1 MLTVINWLQWTSF
14 RHSEQSLLEDSD
26 VHGLSSACSPLT
38 KLCVSTKF
46 KNYRSDENHKFIK
59 LNKQHFQKFNHLQP
73 SQVYNQNNLHF
84 TSFKPQNII
93 T

>member
-26 VHGLSSACSPLT
+26 VHGLSRAFSPLT

-59 LNKQHFQKFNHLQP
+59 LNKQHFQKFNYLQP
-73 SQVYNQNNLHF
+73 SQVCNQNNF
-84 TSFKPQNII
+84 TSHPPNLKPL
-93 T
+93 